1 MVVNNLFGKAVAA
14 CTQFTFIM
22 KYLIPSI
29 ATIFFIAGAS
39 SLFAQ
44 EPTDKHLQ
52 NFQHSRNDI
61 NQTAMLVL
69 GSWAAGN
76 ILIGTYGSIKAKG
89 EAKYF
94 HQFNAMWNVV
104 NLGIAAFGY
113 FNAVN
118 SDPASMTNVE
128 IIKDFN
134 SLQNFLLLNAGLDV
148 AYIATGLYLKERAKN
163 SSSSERLRGYGNSLL
178 LQGGFLLA
186 FDVAMFFIHQN
197 NASINLYPHLES
209 MLAGGVGIGINLK
222 L

>member
-1 MVVNNLFGKAVAA
+1 
-14 CTQFTFIM
+14 M
-22 KYLIPSI
+22 KYSI
-29 ATIFFIAGAS
+29 ISILAIIIFFGLS
-39 SLFAQ
+39 SSFAQ
-44 EPTDKHLQ
+44 SIVDNQ
-52 NFQHSRNDI
+52 IQSFQQERNDI
-61 NQTAMLVL
+61 NQNAMLVL
-69 GSWAAGN
+69 GSWAAAN
-76 ILIGTYGSIKAKG
+76 ILVGAYGNFKATG

-94 HQFNAMWNVV
+94 HQFNTAWNIV

-118 SDPASMTNVE
+118 SDPSSMTNVE

-148 AYIATGLYLKERAKN
+148 AYIATGFYLKERSKN

-186 FDVAMFFIHQN
+186 FDVALYFIHQH
-197 NASINLYPHLES
+197 NADINLYPHLES
-209 MLAGGVGIGINLK
+209 FLAGGVGVGINLK

>member
-1 MVVNNLFGKAVAA
+1 MNTNLK
-14 CTQFTFIM
+14 
-22 KYLIPSI
+22 
-29 ATIFFIAGAS
+29 IFFLFCLIFPAS
-39 SLFAQ
+39 VILAQ
-44 EPTDKHLQ
+44 DSFSEQLQ
-52 NFQHSRNDI
+52 NFHQQRKDI
-61 NQTAMLVL
+61 NETAMLVL
-69 GSWAAGN
+69 GGWAAGN
-76 ILIGTYGSIKAKG
+76 ILAGTYGNFKASG

-118 SDPASMTNVE
+118 SDPTTMTNLE

-134 SLQNFLLLNAGLDV
+134 SLQNFLLLNAGLDA
-148 AYIATGLYLKERAKN
+148 AYIATGFYLKERAKN

-186 FDVAMFFIHQN
+186 FDIALYFIHQN
-197 NASINLYPHLES
+197 NANINFYPHLES
-209 MLAGGVGIGINLK
+209 LISGGVGVGINIK